1 MANGPPPPNPYG
13 SLRYVDSVAGNLLF
27 RGPSPVQTREDGTSF
42 FDYHGLQAAIAMAR
56 PMPLAIDYY
65 LAVINLVHSDEG
77 PHISVE
83 ADFFRQDASGNPSG
97 FGQVQF
103 WDTYGTDQCY
113 FRTEPPP
120 LQKELVATLGE
131 WLPDPLIWRVATL
144 RSWLEDPATLP
155 LQPQPPLPKIA
166 PPVAFYV
173 HCDGGCDRT
182 SEMIGAYR
190 LRYMPSSWTMENA
203 WSNMCNEH
211 PCTNVMGCGNY
222 MALEWYAYWL
232 NQTQGFSLT
241 GIGLN
246 DGGCNDGGDIWQ
258 KCSPHQATPTERPST
273 PRGRP

>member
-1 MANGPPPPNPYG
+1 
-13 SLRYVDSVAGNLLF
+13 
-27 RGPSPVQTREDGTSF
+27 VQTRADGSSF
-42 FDYHGLQAAIAMAR
+42 FDYDGLQAAIAMAR
-56 PMPLAIDYY
+56 PTPLQYDYY
-65 LAVINLVHSDEG
+65 LAVINLVHSNEG
-77 PHISVE
+77 PHITVE
-83 ADFFRQDASGNPSG
+83 ADYFRQSTPSNFNPNQNK
-97 FGQVQF
+97 GQVQF

-113 FRTEPPP
+113 FKTEPPP
-120 LQKELVATLGE
+120 LQKGLIATLGE

-203 WSNMCNEH
+203 WSKMCNEH

-222 MALEWYAYWL
+222 MALQWYAYWL

-241 GIGLN
+241 GIGQN
-246 DGGCNDGGDIWQ
+246 DGGCNNGNQGGVGAW
-258 KCSPHQATPTERPST
+258 CW
-273 PRGRP
+273 